1 MTFHY
6 MGKYSGDPESLPHGE
21 HEPNAVKFREPEDTK
36 KLGMIANGIAVAL
49 LIVTGVIYML
59 RGRAAWSGWAL
70 PLYLLSLVPHEFLHG
85 LCFLQRGLA
94 AFQILLCQGD
104 RVVLSGRRD
113 GCRGADGL
121 RILGRLRIG
130 VGLGLRRGRC
140 GFLLTADEVGFVLF
154 QCGAFGGERGSHAFE
169 AFSFGG
175 DLLRGREFVRGLRCC
190 RSRCGGLCWLRRG
203 LRR

>member
-85 LCFLQRGLA
+85 LCFRG
-94 AFQILLCQGD
+94 D
-104 RVVLSGRRD
+104 VYM
-113 GCRGADGL
+113 
-121 RILGRLRIG
+121 
-130 VGLGLRRGRC
+130 
-140 GFLLTADEVGFVLF
+140 
-154 QCGAFGGERGSHAFE
+154 
-169 AFSFGG
+169 
-175 DLLRGREFVRGLRCC
+175 
-190 RSRCGGLCWLRRG
+190 
-203 LRR
+203 

>member
-85 LCFLQRGLA
+85 LCFRGDVYMYQNLKHGML
-94 AFQILLCQGD
+94 FVVGPERMSKGRFIFMSLLPNIVFGFIPFALFLID
-104 RVVLSGRRD
+104 PK
-113 GCRGADGL
+113 L
-121 RILGRLRIG
+121 RILGTF
-130 VGLGLRRGRC
+130 GLISIASGAGDYINVYNALTQMPRGAWTYLH
-140 GFLLTADEVGFVLF
+140 GFHSYWYLPKE
-154 QCGAFGGERGSHAFE
+154 
-169 AFSFGG
+169 
-175 DLLRGREFVRGLRCC
+175 
-190 RSRCGGLCWLRRG
+190 
-203 LRR
+203 